1 MTYTYRID
9 SETAL
14 FETKL
19 DMDQPITVLF
29 QRENIVLQADP
40 DGHAVF
46 CRTDGREL
54 LNAKADGKTSRF
66 HQIRCLVK
74 KDAIVVNF
82 PIIQWIDHYPHCDG
96 EHDRWSERVVD
107 TVSIVCSLA

>member
-82 PIIQWIDHYPHCDG
+82 PIIYEFHYTQDSCLHPNPS
-96 EHDRWSERVVD
+96 SEWL
-107 TVSIVCSLA
+107 VSNH